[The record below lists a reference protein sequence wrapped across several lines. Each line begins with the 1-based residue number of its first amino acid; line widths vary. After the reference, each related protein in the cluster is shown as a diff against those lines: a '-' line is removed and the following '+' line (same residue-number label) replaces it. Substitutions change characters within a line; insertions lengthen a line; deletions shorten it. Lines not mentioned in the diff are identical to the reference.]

1 METQIAQLLR
11 IVSKAHNSSEKLDQR
26 KKLDKDLMVGLQEHE
41 TLGRL
46 ERATKH
52 NNSCC
57 HLGSLFPCNSYSVG
71 S

>member
-1 METQIAQLLR
+1 METQIAQLLG
-11 IVSKAHNSSEKLDQR
+11 IVSKAHNSSGKLDQR
-26 KKLDKDLMVGLQEHE
+26 KKLDKDLMVGLQKQE

-52 NNSCC
+52 NNSYC
-57 HLGSLFPCNSYSVG
+57 HSGSLFPCNSYAVG

>member
-41 TLGRL
+41 TLIQIIL
-46 ERATKH
+46 SQH
-52 NNSCC
+52 HFNN
-57 HLGSLFPCNSYSVG
+57 F
-71 S
+71 